1 MPDPHSFHQVALKE
15 EEARIRP
22 LESYS
27 DPLPGDPR
35 PTPRKCLQ
43 EAENL
48 QGTLKKETGH
58 FRPSGGVWPLLPSLT
73 AAPSSPAEFPAG
85 SGSAHPHWTKE
96 ISMTE
101 LLTNPA
107 VVVAALTLMGKV
119 VSLAAVVIGGWQA
132 ARLVKR
138 SRPQR
143 RN

>member
-1 MPDPHSFHQVALKE
+1 
-15 EEARIRP
+15 
-22 LESYS
+22 
-27 DPLPGDPR
+27 
-35 PTPRKCLQ
+35 
-43 EAENL
+43 
-48 QGTLKKETGH
+48 
-58 FRPSGGVWPLLPSLT
+58 
-73 AAPSSPAEFPAG
+73 
-85 SGSAHPHWTKE
+85 
-96 ISMTE
+96 MTE